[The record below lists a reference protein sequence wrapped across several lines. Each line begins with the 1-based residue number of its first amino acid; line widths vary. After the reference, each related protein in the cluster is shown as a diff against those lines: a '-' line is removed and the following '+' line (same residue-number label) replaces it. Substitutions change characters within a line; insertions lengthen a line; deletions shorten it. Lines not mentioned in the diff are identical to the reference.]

1 MLGSDV
7 IHIFIMPRWVIF
19 TWLLYNIH
27 TWTNFIWKRGELT
40 IMLTVS
46 EIFVPLHWF
55 HVFEMPNLLLGVL
68 KKKYTCGEF
77 WSFSTEKVVFSV
89 HLLNNI
95 QLNKIWSEITEMTS
109 SGILLTL
116 KLNTLKHMA
125 DITFSILYWD
135 GYYECVGVCSFPH
148 FSFINLPLKS

>member
-1 MLGSDV
+1 MDKFYLK
-7 IHIFIMPRWVIF
+7 
-19 TWLLYNIH
+19 
-27 TWTNFIWKRGELT
+27 KRGINNHETLPFAK
-40 IMLTVS
+40 LTVS

-89 HLLNNI
+89 RLLNNI